1 MKSYCLNLSDKDY
14 AAFRA
19 HPATRLYNHQRR
31 TASGDTTIWASNP
44 KQLCKDLSAAIDFG
58 ATSAAEV
65 LGLDPHLMS

>member
-19 HPATRLYNHQRR
+19 HPATRLYDHQR
-31 TASGDTTIWASNP
+31 TAGGDTTIWTSKP
-44 KQLCKDLSAAIDFG
+44 KQLCRDLARAIDFG